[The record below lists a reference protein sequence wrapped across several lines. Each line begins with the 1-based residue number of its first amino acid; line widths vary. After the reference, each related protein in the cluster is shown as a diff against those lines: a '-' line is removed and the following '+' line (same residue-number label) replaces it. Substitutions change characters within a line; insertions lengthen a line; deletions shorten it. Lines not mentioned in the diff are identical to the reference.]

1 MGRRPIDTRPER
13 ITRAGSGGANVGV
26 AIVPVYPPGVK
37 NPLVIQQLMARP
49 ADVIHDFISAILL
62 ESFAHA
68 GRDVVENFVPTHAL
82 PFSLASLS
90 DTFQGIT
97 NPFGIGHLVQGCRP
111 FSAVASSAAGM
122 FRVAFESADA
132 QRFFIDETKKT
143 AGSFTVK
150 TNGRDDLIVLL
161 YFSRP
166 M

>member
-1 MGRRPIDTRPER
+1 
-13 ITRAGSGGANVGV
+13 
-26 AIVPVYPPGVK
+26 
-37 NPLVIQQLMARP
+37 
-49 ADVIHDFISAILL
+49 
-62 ESFAHA
+62 
-68 GRDVVENFVPTHAL
+68 
-82 PFSLASLS
+82 LS
-90 DTFQGIT
+90 DTFKGIT

-143 AGSFTVK
+143 TGSFTVK

-166 M
+166 MGRIVFDPIVPFFHGWITGQSVGCFESQSRWMKRLPGFRHS